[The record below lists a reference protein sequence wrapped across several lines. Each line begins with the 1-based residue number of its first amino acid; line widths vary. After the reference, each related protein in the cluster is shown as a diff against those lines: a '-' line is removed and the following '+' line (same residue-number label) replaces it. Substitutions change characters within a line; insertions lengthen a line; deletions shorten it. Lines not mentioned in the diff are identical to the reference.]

1 MGLIEINRHP
11 TRRQLA
17 VFGLAWLVFFFI
29 LGLAAAN
36 HQSDWIAGVVWTIA
50 GLIPVVG
57 WLLPGFMRLVFVG
70 TCYATLPVGVVLSL
84 ALLAAV
90 YYLVLTPVG
99 LLMKL
104 LGNDPMRRRFDR
116 SALTYWVERLPINA
130 IKRYFRQY

>member
-57 WLLPGFMRLVFVG
+57 WLLPGFMRLVFRWHVLRN
-70 TCYATLPVGVVLSL
+70 TPRRRGVVSCSSRRS
-84 ALLAAV
+84 
-90 YYLVLTPVG
+90 VLP
-99 LLMKL
+99 
-104 LGNDPMRRRFDR
+104 
-116 SALTYWVERLPINA
+116 SINSGGFA
-130 IKRYFRQY
+130 HEITW